1 MPIAIDPLKPSGYLY
16 PWAMDR
22 GCEPNQTLACE
33 SFAPVLSL
41 YQYQSV
47 RGLRVY
53 YTASL
58 SSDGGCL
65 YKNGDSKADT
75 KVYSRSCVMDPESTI
90 YGLQFVPASL
100 SSAAVAV
107 IVAVAAI
114 SVVRNLFNPQVSRG
128 VV

>member
-1 MPIAIDPLKPSGYLY
+1 MPIVIDPLKPSGYLY

-22 GCEPNQTLACE
+22 GCQPNQTLACE

-41 YQYQSV
+41 LQYQSV
-47 RGLRVY
+47 RGQRVY

-58 SSDGGCL
+58 SADGGCR
-65 YKNGDSKADT
+65 YKNGDPKADT
-75 KVYSRSCVMDPESTI
+75 IVYSRSCVMDPESTI

-100 SSAAVAV
+100 SSAVLAV
-107 IVAVAAI
+107 IVGVAAI
-114 SVVRNLFNPQVSRG
+114 SVVRSLFNPQVARG